1 MKTCRKDGLQF
12 RLKRDVKAAMHANAP
27 SGTRSV
33 RCLTST
39 PLASGA
45 RDRQSPVTLVIG
57 VFSDSALR
65 SKRAHLIPVQEDL
78 LGDVELEHFGIHAVD
93 HGRNDLVDGRRYFA
107 YKLGISRGEV
117 QVVGEICN
125 SILERCFDE
134 KRVDLLREDRTLQRR
149 LLIIGMGGS

>member
-1 MKTCRKDGLQF
+1 MKTCHKGVLQF
-12 RLKRDVKAAMHANAP
+12 RLKRDVKAAMHASAP

-57 VFSDSALR
+57 VFSDSAVR

-78 LGDVELEHFGIHAVD
+78 LGDVELEHFGVHTVD
-93 HGRNDLVDGRRYFA
+93 HGRDDFVDGRRYFA
-107 YKLGISRGEV
+107 YELGVSRGEV
-117 QVVGEICN
+117 QEVGEICD

-134 KRVDLLREDRTLQRR
+134 KRIDLLREDGTLQRW
-149 LLIIGMGGS
+149 LIVGMGGS